1 MTTSPTAS
9 RGFSL
14 TEIMIA
20 MALGMILV
28 TGLLKLLT
36 HTYTVRNT
44 INNVTT
50 LEERAAFALAL
61 LQDDVL
67 LAGFWGLHSDG
78 KTITVPA
85 GIHVYCSKR
94 DVSEWALR
102 IAVSIEGDNNSY
114 TLPCPARTSAKM
126 ATDTLTL
133 RHASPLPVAPT
144 EDKLQLQISHTRGIL
159 FNDGALPVAADD
171 SRSHDLN
178 IHAWYIDEQSS
189 EQGLPGLYRLS
200 LVKGGSMQHQEIMPG
215 VENLQIQFGVDRNTD
230 GIIDG
235 FVEPDEVTD
244 NLIHAVQISIQMRS
258 AHPETGY
265 VNKEPYTDDNYRR
278 LSATRTVWLRNS

>member
-1 MTTSPTAS
+1 MVA
-9 RGFSL
+9 L
-14 TEIMIA
+14 
-20 MALGMILV
+20 ALGMILV

-36 HTYTVRNT
+36 HTYAVRNT

-67 LAGFWGLHSDG
+67 LTGFWGLHSDG
-78 KTITVPA
+78 ETITVPA
-85 GIHVYCSKR
+85 DIIVYCGKK
-94 DVSEWALR
+94 DVSVWALQT
-102 IAVSIEGDNNSY
+102 AVSIEGDNNSY
-114 TLPCPARTSAKM
+114 TLPCPARTSAEM

-133 RHASPLPVAPT
+133 RHASARPVAPT
-144 EDKLQLQISHTRGIL
+144 KDKLQLQTSHTGGTL
-159 FNDGALPVAADD
+159 FNDGALPSASAGL
-171 SRSHDLN
+171 RTHNLN
-178 IHAWYIDEQSS
+178 IHSWYIDKHSS
-189 EQGLPGLYRLS
+189 EPDLPGLYRLS

-215 VENLQIQFGVDRNTD
+215 VENLQILFGVDRDTD

-244 NLIHAVQISIQMRS
+244 SLIHAVQIRIQLRS
-258 AHPETGY
+258 AHPEPGY
-265 VNKEPYTDDNYRR
+265 VNKEPNTGDNYRR